1 MESPKKMQSI
11 SPKSDDELMIKPK
24 SPDNDS
30 SLIVGRSGRVRKAK
44 VVFDPSDVENKRRSM
59 PIMEVT
65 KATKRQ
71 ATAVKLIENIKVE
84 KKSNQDE
91 DVAEQ
96 VFSSLAT
103 INKRRKTISVAA
115 FENGCVV
122 CLRADIKKGRFVNCI
137 GCTKRGHFTCLRN
150 DKLFKT
156 TDTEKR
162 WQCPSCKVCK
172 ACEKAKPNVS
182 RIICVV
188 EILKIIFKF

>member
-1 MESPKKMQSI
+1 MESPKKTQPNPVQKT
-11 SPKSDDELMIKPK
+11 PKSDDEIMIKPK

-30 SLIVGRSGRVRKAK
+30 SLLVGRSGRVRKAK
-44 VVFDPSDVENKRRSM
+44 VVFDPSDVENKRRSL
-59 PIMEVT
+59 PIMEVA
-65 KATKRQ
+65 KAIKRP
-71 ATAVKLIENIKVE
+71 AAVVKLAENIKVE

-91 DVAEQ
+91 DDAEQ
-96 VFSSLAT
+96 TFASLAT

-115 FENGCVV
+115 FENGCIV

-172 ACEKAKPNVS
+172 ACDKAKPNVS
-182 RIICVV
+182 R
-188 EILKIIFKF
+188 KNSF